1 MSALSA
7 LTREELQKCQDAF
20 RQFDIDHSGSIDTA
34 ELRDTLNVMGHHVTE
49 EECFLMM
56 SQVDENVNGTLDF
69 QEFLD
74 MFVQMKKHELQRGSD
89 ADTLQAFTALGGNE
103 DKTGEVAI
111 SRLASVIEIFDLN
124 VKASDLIEQYDTDR
138 SGMIDYTEFKAWIG
152 SATDPC

>member
-56 SQVDENVNGTLDF
+56 SQVSDSRRRSAPL
-69 QEFLD
+69 
-74 MFVQMKKHELQRGSD
+74 VQPR
-89 ADTLQAFTALGGNE
+89 
-103 DKTGEVAI
+103 
-111 SRLASVIEIFDLN
+111 
-124 VKASDLIEQYDTDR
+124 VKLRRRETS
-138 SGMIDYTEFKAWIG
+138 
-152 SATDPC
+152 